1 MIRAN
6 AALAANVEEYEQ
18 DGPASL
24 GGANDDAPAASLA
37 SVLEAIE
44 DEAAKYRR
52 RTDSTAIMYA
62 YARRSFCRFALAHGV
77 NAIPQITVEVMRAY
91 VDEMQA
97 AGRAAETIKI
107 WSSYIRRLVLDA
119 PAFGRAPSVDGRLV
133 RWQPRGDDSTRK
145 PHARQAL
152 TPEEVQAVLS
162 AAEQRGLRALALAHL
177 ALCGLRTAEVAG
189 VRVCDVDCEG
199 QRVRITGKG
208 RAGEEWVT
216 VPVDTITTI
225 RAYLG
230 NLDRPPAGED
240 SLWGAHTAGWVQAQ
254 LRALLNGAG
263 ITREG
268 VCPHSFRHTAATYLL
283 AHGVPL
289 AHVSQYLRHAEP
301 KTTMRYAHDLGATS
315 TAAALT
321 PLVTGALKPTAQA
334 VHQK

>member
-1 MIRAN
+1 MIKTN
-6 AALAANVEEYEQ
+6 AALAACVEEC
-18 DGPASL
+18 DGESTWAS
-24 GGANDDAPAASLA
+24 ANDDAPAVSLA
-37 SVLEAIE
+37 SVLEAVE
-44 DEAAKYRR
+44 EEAAKYRR
-52 RTDSTAIMYA
+52 RTDNTAIMYA
-62 YARRSFCRFALAHGV
+62 YARRSFCRFALAHGICSV
-77 NAIPQITVEVMRAY
+77 GQITVEVLCAY

-107 WSSYIRRLVLDA
+107 WASYIRRLVLDA
-119 PAFGRAPSVDGRLV
+119 AAFGRATSIDGRLM
-133 RWQPRGDDSTRK
+133 RWQPRSDDSTRK
-145 PHARQAL
+145 PHVRQAL
-152 TPEEVQAVLS
+152 NPEEVQAVLA
-162 AAEQRGLRALALAHL
+162 AAEQRGLRTLALVHL

-189 VRVCDVDCEG
+189 VRVCDVDVEG
-199 QRVRITGKG
+199 ARVRITGKG

-240 SLWGAHTAGWVQAQ
+240 SLWGARTAGWVQAQ
-254 LRALLNGAG
+254 LRALLNAAG

-301 KTTMRYAHDLGATS
+301 KTTMRYAHDLGAAS

-321 PLVTGALKPTAQA
+321 PLVTGALTATAQA
-334 VHQK
+334 VHQ